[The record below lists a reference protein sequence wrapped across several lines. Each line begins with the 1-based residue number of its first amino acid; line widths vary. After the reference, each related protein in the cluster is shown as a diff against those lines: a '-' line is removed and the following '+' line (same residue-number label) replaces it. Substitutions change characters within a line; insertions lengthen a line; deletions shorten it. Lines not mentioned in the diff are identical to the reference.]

1 MLLTPNYP
9 EPNVFEKEAP
19 RGGGYYAVD
28 LSDGRQ
34 MDVLRKKRD
43 QRVWL
48 GRPDNFGAF
57 SGQRRGIGR
66 VEELLEEWGARTDVE
81 GEELFSAL
89 RALVSHRD
97 AASDPE
103 S

>member
-1 MLLTPNYP
+1 LMTPTYP
-9 EPNVFEKEAP
+9 KPNVFEREAP
-19 RGGGYYAVD
+19 RGGEYYAVD

-34 MDVLRKKRD
+34 MEVLRKKGD
-43 QRVWL
+43 PRVWL

-57 SGQRRGIGR
+57 SGQRGGIGR
-66 VEELLEEWGARTDVE
+66 VDKLLEEWGARTDVE

-97 AASDPE
+97 AASDSE

>member
-1 MLLTPNYP
+1 MLMTPNHP
-9 EPNVFEKEAP
+9 EPNVFEREAP

-34 MDVLRKKRD
+34 MDVLRKKGD

-66 VEELLEEWGARTDVE
+66 VEKLLEEWGTRTDVE

-89 RALVSHRD
+89 RALVSRRD

>member
-1 MLLTPNYP
+1 MTPDYP
-9 EPNVFEKEAP
+9 MPNVFETEGP
-19 RGGGYYAVD
+19 RGGEYYAVD

-34 MDVLRKKRD
+34 MDVLRKKSDR
-43 QRVWL
+43 RVWL

-57 SGQRRGIGR
+57 SGQRGGIGR
-66 VEELLEEWGARTDVE
+66 VDKLLEEWGARTDVE

-97 AASDPE
+97 AASAE

>member
-1 MLLTPNYP
+1 MTPNHP
-9 EPNVFEKEAP
+9 EPNVFEREAP

-34 MDVLRKKRD
+34 MDVLRKKGD

-66 VEELLEEWGARTDVE
+66 VEKLLEEWGTRTDVE

-89 RALVSHRD
+89 RALVSRRD

>member
-1 MLLTPNYP
+1 MTPNHR
-9 EPNVFEKEAP
+9 EPRVFEREAP

-34 MDVLRKKRD
+34 MDVLRKKGD

-66 VEELLEEWGARTDVE
+66 VEKLLEEWGTRTDVE

-89 RALVSHRD
+89 RALVSRRD